1 MRQPVTSSRTMAP
14 NSDTRENFLAWFTK
28 EFGFTRNA
36 ATNLYDVQMIKDTQD
51 LSELDDGGVANVC
64 KAVGK
69 DVGQSVAEIAA
80 TKLKLACFWVRH
92 QYRTS
97 REIGG
102 TQRLLVKI
110 EYSGEIDPL

>member
-1 MRQPVTSSRTMAP
+1 MRQPVTSSRTMVP
-14 NSDTRENFLAWFTK
+14 NLDTRENIITWFTK
-28 EFGFTRNA
+28 EFGFSWNA
-36 ATNLYDVQMIKDTQD
+36 ATALHNVQALKDAQA
-51 LSELDDGGVANVC
+51 LSELDDDDAVANVC

-69 DVGQSVAEIAA
+69 DVGQSVAKIAT

-102 TQRLLVKI
+102 TQ
-110 EYSGEIDPL
+110 DHF